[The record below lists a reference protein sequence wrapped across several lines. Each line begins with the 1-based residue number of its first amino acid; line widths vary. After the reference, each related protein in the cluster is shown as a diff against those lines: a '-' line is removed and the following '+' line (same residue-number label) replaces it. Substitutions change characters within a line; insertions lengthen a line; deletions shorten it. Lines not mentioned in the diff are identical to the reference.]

1 LGPQAPAGWNMG
13 LTAYLLI
20 ALKGSV
26 ALLIFAVGLDSRL
39 KDLVY
44 LRQRPGVMLRS
55 LLAMY
60 IVVPL
65 LALAAVK
72 VLQLPPGLE
81 LALLVLAISAGAPM
95 LPRKLMRL
103 GNEEYVISLVVVSS
117 LLAIVTVPAWL
128 ALLGP
133 HFDRPGT
140 LDPMTVAGVLGKSFL
155 LPLVLGVA
163 VRRWLPD
170 ASARLSDLL
179 LKVVG
184 LVFSGC
190 ALALLVTHYQ
200 VILAVMGLPILV
212 LGGFTLAA
220 LGVGHAMGGPDP
232 NDRTALAVSC
242 ATRHVGVAMVVAA
255 ATPNPRTV
263 VLIVAYAL
271 ASAVVIIPYMKWR
284 SRVVPAA
291 PSSAR

>member
-1 LGPQAPAGWNMG
+1 MG

-60 IVVPL
+60 VVVPL

-72 VLQLPPGLE
+72 VLQLPRGLE
-81 LALLVLAISAGAPM
+81 LALLVLAISAGAPL
-95 LPRKLMRL
+95 LPRKLMRF
-103 GNEEYVISLVVVSS
+103 GNEEYVFSLVVVSS
-117 LLAIVTVPAWL
+117 LLAIVTVPVWM

-133 HFDRPGT
+133 HFDRPGA

-155 LPLVLGVA
+155 LPLLLGVA
-163 VRRWLPD
+163 VRRWLPE

-255 ATPNPRTV
+255 ATPNNPRTV

-284 SRVVPAA
+284 SGVVPAA
-291 PSSAR
+291 PGSAR

>member
-1 LGPQAPAGWNMG
+1 MG

-60 IVVPL
+60 VVVPL

-72 VLQLPPGLE
+72 VLQLPRGLE
-81 LALLVLAISAGAPM
+81 LALLVLAISAGAPL
-95 LPRKLMRL
+95 LPRKLMRF
-103 GNEEYVISLVVVSS
+103 GNEEYVFSLVVVSS
-117 LLAIVTVPAWL
+117 LLAIVTVPVWM

-133 HFDRPGT
+133 HFDRPGA

-155 LPLVLGVA
+155 LPLLLGVA
-163 VRRWLPD
+163 VRRWLPE

-190 ALALLVTHYQ
+190 ALALLVTHYK

-232 NDRTALAVSC
+232 DDRTALAVSC

-284 SRVVPAA
+284 SRVVPTA
-291 PSSAR
+291 PSSTR

>member
-1 LGPQAPAGWNMG
+1 MG

-20 ALKGSV
+20 ALKVSV
-26 ALLIFAVGLDSRL
+26 ALLIFAVGLDSRV

-60 IVVPL
+60 VVVPL

-72 VLQLPPGLE
+72 VLQLPLGLE
-81 LALLVLAISAGAPM
+81 LALLVLAISAGAPL
-95 LPRKLMRL
+95 LPRKLMRF
-103 GNEEYVISLVVVSS
+103 GNEEYVFSLVVVSS
-117 LLAIVTVPAWL
+117 LLAIVTVPAWM

-133 HFDRPGT
+133 HFDRPGA

-155 LPLVLGVA
+155 LPLVLGIV
-163 VRRWLPD
+163 VSRWLPD

-184 LVFSGC
+184 LAFSGC

-284 SRVVPAA
+284 SRVVPPA
-291 PSSAR
+291 PDSTR

>member
-1 LGPQAPAGWNMG
+1 MG
-13 LTAYLLI
+13 FTAYLLI
-20 ALKGSV
+20 ALKASV

-60 IVVPL
+60 VVVPL

-163 VRRWLPD
+163 VRRWLPE

-291 PSSAR
+291 PSSTR

>member
-1 LGPQAPAGWNMG
+1 ME

-60 IVVPL
+60 VVVPL

-72 VLQLPPGLE
+72 VLQLPPGME

-291 PSSAR
+291 L

>member
-1 LGPQAPAGWNMG
+1 MG

-60 IVVPL
+60 VVVPL

-72 VLQLPPGLE
+72 VLQLPPGME

-117 LLAIVTVPAWL
+117 LLAIVTVPVWL

-163 VRRWLPD
+163 VRWWLPD

-284 SRVVPAA
+284 SRVIPAA
-291 PSSAR
+291 SGSAR

>member
-1 LGPQAPAGWNMG
+1 MG

-60 IVVPL
+60 VVVPL

-72 VLQLPPGLE
+72 VLQLPPGME

-95 LPRKLMRL
+95 LPRKLMRF

-117 LLAIVTVPAWL
+117 LLAIVTVPAWM

-133 HFDRPGT
+133 HFDRQGA

-232 NDRTALAVSC
+232 DDRTALAVSC

-271 ASAVVIIPYMKWR
+271 ASAVVIIPYRKWR
-284 SRVVPAA
+284 SRVAPAA
-291 PSSAR
+291 PSSTR

>member
-1 LGPQAPAGWNMG
+1 MG

-60 IVVPL
+60 VVVPL

-72 VLQLPPGLE
+72 VLQLPPGME

-133 HFDRPGT
+133 HFDRLGT
-140 LDPMTVAGVLGKSFL
+140 PDPMTVAGVLGKSFL

-163 VRRWLPD
+163 VRWWLPD

-291 PSSAR
+291 PSSTR

>member
-1 LGPQAPAGWNMG
+1 
-13 LTAYLLI
+13 
-20 ALKGSV
+20 
-26 ALLIFAVGLDSRL
+26 
-39 KDLVY
+39 
-44 LRQRPGVMLRS
+44 MLRS

-60 IVVPL
+60 VVVPL

-72 VLQLPPGLE
+72 VLQLPPGME

-103 GNEEYVISLVVVSS
+103 GNEEYVFSLVVVSS

-128 ALLGP
+128 ALLGA

-163 VRRWLPD
+163 VRRWLPE

-232 NDRTALAVSC
+232 EDRTALAVSC

-284 SRVVPAA
+284 SRVAPAA
-291 PSSAR
+291 PSSTR

>member
-1 LGPQAPAGWNMG
+1 MG

-291 PSSAR
+291 L